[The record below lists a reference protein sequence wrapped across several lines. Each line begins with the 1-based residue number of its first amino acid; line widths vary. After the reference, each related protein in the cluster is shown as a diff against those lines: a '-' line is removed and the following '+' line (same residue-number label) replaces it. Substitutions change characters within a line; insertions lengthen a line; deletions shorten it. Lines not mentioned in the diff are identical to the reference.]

1 MSFLSEFVT
10 SNLTSHHHFSHK
22 AQSDSHNTILIPRA
36 SLSLVSDGSI
46 TNRVMAML
54 KCLTSVWRIIQNTP
68 SFKKNQAQD
77 APSKIFFY
85 GESVKLYISTSEKDL
100 FLKETFPTNSKVP
113 RLGNPFRSEAWLISS
128 SLSLMTE
135 VTPCYPSTGLSEK
148 CKLSLGFTRL

>member
-1 MSFLSEFVT
+1 
-10 SNLTSHHHFSHK
+10 
-22 AQSDSHNTILIPRA
+22 
-36 SLSLVSDGSI
+36 
-46 TNRVMAML
+46 ML

-68 SFKKNQAQD
+68 SFEKNQAQD

-85 GESVKLYISTSEKDL
+85 GESVKVYISTSEKDL

-128 SLSLMTE
+128 SLSVMTE